1 MSNQRGTFAK
11 RSREMKLK
19 ESAKL
24 KADRRMA
31 RKTEKKDT
39 KGPPIAW
46 DEAGGTENA
55 PMADDAADAVDA
67 AETNESGDG
76 VAAASPSGSRTGTF
90 DTSDV
95 DR

>member
-19 ESAKL
+19 ESARV
-24 KADRRMA
+24 KADRRLA
-31 RKTEKKDT
+31 RKTEKRDT

-55 PMADDAADAVDA
+55 AMADDTADAGA
-67 AETNESGDG
+67 TNESGDG
-76 VAAASPSGSRTGTF
+76 MAPAVPSGPRAAPSF